1 MVDIFTYHPTSV
13 VTAGQISKLMICL
26 EIFFVLQMTPKMI
39 TIFIAFSRLSLVQ
52 LQMRRS

>member
-13 VTAGQISKLMICL
+13 VTDGQISKLMICL
-26 EIFFVLQMTPKMI
+26 EIFFVLQMIPKMI